1 MSMSSQWVPGRRHPA
16 LEQVVAEFVRD
27 DADVNWAAES
37 VIFLGEDGVF
47 SADITEGESRVRIFV
62 TLLAPERS
70 DVLSDDL
77 IREWVARQ
85 PRPATGLLQLEE
97 EDDEEYGAALVPTLV
112 FERSADD
119 LDLSGIASDVNAF
132 ADAWDSGDVATPPT
146 VTDVNYGDP
155 TAQPPRA
162 AWIFIGSEAS
172 YPSAKEL
179 REGRVSGDVGI
190 FDTEW
195 TAPKNSEVGDLAL
208 MYFIEPRKAA
218 CFVAR
223 TASRPFLETRVERA
237 PEDEFDM
244 NQWWCSLTPLVEIEP
259 IPYAEVKQAADGHLL
274 LRGKGGR
281 YLSPHAIARL
291 TFTAARA
298 EEQDLVDRI
307 TKVPEGPVELPAI
320 VDIDLPTWSSIPAGM
335 LAVEARVEDY
345 IVDPLLGFVN
355 ERRGDARVPLPP
367 LVPERQFRLA
377 RRIVDYAI
385 LCDGVPLA
393 AVEVKLSLRRPVGGD
408 WMTSPDFRQVRAYM
422 DEMDVPGLLVDSRSI
437 WLVPR
442 GAEAPSYAFER
453 ASTTD
458 ADITAIVDLIFDQ
471 AYEVF
476 GGSAGIRQRRV

>member
-1 MSMSSQWVPGRRHPA
+1 MSVSSTWIQGQRHPA
-16 LEQVVAEFVRD
+16 LEGIVANFARD
-27 DADVNWAAES
+27 DADIEWDATS
-37 VIFLGEDGVF
+37 VVFDGWDGVF
-47 SADITEGESRVRIFV
+47 VARLQEGESRVRISVLFYEP
-62 TLLAPERS
+62 AHENA
-70 DVLSDDL
+70 LSDASIED
-77 IREWVARQ
+77 WFNRQ
-85 PRPATGLLQLEE
+85 PLPYASVL
-97 EDDEEYGAALVPTLV
+97 ALGHA
-112 FERSADD
+112 ADD
-119 LDLSGIASDVNAF
+119 LDGVTVWPRLRFERSVDNLQLMGIASDVSAF
-132 ADAWDSGDVATPPT
+132 ADAWDSGGIAEPPRAGYLDV
-146 VTDVNYGDP
+146 GDP
-155 TAQPPRA
+155 TDERPRA

-172 YPSAKEL
+172 YPEPEEL
-179 REGRVSGDVGI
+179 DDSREKGGVGVY
-190 FDTEW
+190 DLQW
-195 TAPKNSEVGDLAL
+195 TAPKNSDVGDLAL
-208 MYFIEPRKAA
+208 VYFVAPRKAA

-223 TASRPFLETRVERA
+223 IASRPFLETGVERS
-237 PEDEFDM
+237 PDDEFDP
-244 NQWWCSLTPLVEIEP
+244 NQWWCYLTPLVEIEP
-259 IPYAEVKQAADGHLL
+259 IAYEELKAATGGHLL
-274 LRGKGGR
+274 LRGKGGK
-281 YLSPHAIARL
+281 YLSPHAIGRL

-298 EEQDLVDRI
+298 EEQGLIDRI
-307 TKVPEGPVELPAI
+307 AQVPEGPAELPAI
-320 VDIDLPTWSSIPAGM
+320 VDIDLPTWASIPAGM

-355 ERRGDARVPLPP
+355 EHRGDARVPLPV

-476 GGSAGIRQRRV
+476 GGSAGIRQRRL